1 MKLINKHKHISMS
14 IYVSVYVYVC
24 EYVCVC
30 VIESE
35 YIERKKWNVMQICK
49 WTNLIEKLFFFYNF
63 RIKSIQA
70 GSIHNIYELLLN
82 NLHNYLNFKLN
93 ICIINA

>member
-35 YIERKKWNVMQICK
+35 YIERKKWNVKQI
-49 WTNLIEKLFFFYNF
+49 
-63 RIKSIQA
+63 
-70 GSIHNIYELLLN
+70 
-82 NLHNYLNFKLN
+82 FK
-93 ICIINA
+93 

>member
-30 VIESE
+30 VCVIESE

-49 WTNLIEKLFFFYNF
+49 
-63 RIKSIQA
+63 
-70 GSIHNIYELLLN
+70 
-82 NLHNYLNFKLN
+82 
-93 ICIINA
+93 